1 MGTDIRLRILSLP
14 ALPPHAPLRPV
25 AERGDR
31 PAVPP
36 MLRALRWALFG
47 LLVAAVGLTLFV
59 VPELRLAVA
68 AGRWPRAALA
78 LPLVALA
85 AFVLGFAF
93 YRITLV
99 RLGRYDGGK
108 AFVHV
113 VLMVLVLAVVAGI
126 VVYPDED
133 PLLPRAV
140 SLGRA
145 LHASDPTVRALAA
158 EVARHRPREEALGLA
173 GDLASLTEDPSAE
186 VRRQARATLVALTGA
201 DAGGEGPGA
210 AARWRTH
217 LGIPS
222 SR

>member
-1 MGTDIRLRILSLP
+1 MPEGAD
-14 ALPPHAPLRPV
+14 RPV
-25 AERGDR
+25 
-31 PAVPP
+31 VPP
-36 MLRALRWALFG
+36 MLRALRWTLVV
-47 LLVAAVGLTLFV
+47 LLAAAVGLTLFV

-68 AGRWPRAALA
+68 AGRWPRATLA
-78 LPLVALA
+78 LPPLALA
-85 AFVLGFAF
+85 AFVVGFAF
-93 YRITLV
+93 YRIAFV

-108 AFVHV
+108 ALVQI

-126 VVYPDED
+126 VVYPEED

-140 SLGRA
+140 PLARA

-158 EVARHRPREEALGLA
+158 EVARHRPTEEALGLA

-186 VRRQARATLVALTGA
+186 VRRQAHATLVALTGA

-210 AARWRTH
+210 AARWRSR

-222 SR
+222 PR